1 MPKNLYQR
9 KEIWYARFAENGTIR
24 RICLRTSDLR
34 QAKARF
40 KALKTQV
47 DDARF
52 GVKSPKIW
60 QDAVVGY
67 TLGVLQAGGVKE
79 STADRYLVSL
89 RQIDSHFK
97 SVPLHEINQERISRF
112 IAARQAAGT
121 TNATIRRDL
130 TTISRV
136 LSFASS
142 QGMTTTNAALSYDRR
157 LVRERS
163 AAISVPTDIDIAAAI
178 AVAPPMW
185 GDLFRFLRG
194 TGLRL
199 GEALRAR
206 WDHVEAGNLTVH
218 ITKNG
223 FPRTIAI
230 PEGVLKDVEGKGRI
244 FSGLP
249 DDSGVV
255 SSRYVTVRKT
265 AKTMPRFRL
274 HDLRHAYAIAEIR
287 AGRDIYDLSHHLGH
301 SSVKVTERYLGYA
314 PGRRSVARD
323 TQSDTRKSEEAH

>member
-9 KEIWYARFAENGTIR
+9 NEIWYGRFAEGGTIR
-24 RICLRTSDLR
+24 RVCLRTSDLR
-34 QAKARF
+34 QAKIRL
-40 KALKTQV
+40 KALKTKV

-52 GVKSPKIW
+52 GVKNPKIW
-60 QDAVVGY
+60 QEAVVSY
-67 TLGVLQAGGVKE
+67 TLGVLQAGGVRS

-89 RQIDSHFK
+89 RQIDPHFK
-97 SVPLHEINQERISRF
+97 GVPLHDIDQERISHF
-112 IAARQAAGT
+112 IAARQAGGT
-121 TNATIRRDL
+121 ANATIRRDL

-136 LSFASS
+136 LSFAAA

-163 AAISVPTDIDIAAAI
+163 AALTIPTDADIADAI
-178 AVAPPMW
+178 ALAPPLW

-206 WDHVEAGNLTVH
+206 WDHIQDGNLTVH

-223 FPRTIAI
+223 FPRTIRL
-230 PEGVLKDVEGKGRI
+230 PEGILKGVAGKGRI
-244 FSGLP
+244 FAGLP

-287 AGRDIYDLSHHLGH
+287 SGRDIYDLSHHLGH

-323 TQSDTRKSEEAH
+323 THGDTR